1 MIYAILVLSILVNS
15 YNYNSKPVS
24 WSTVVNTDID
34 LVNGWFSVE
43 SCDKVMYATEKVNIR
58 VSPKV
63 GTTKIGFLKK
73 NEAIHVIGIC
83 NNGWSKVLYNQSPA
97 YINSSFLSP
106 NKVAVAS
113 DQNKVTESKKPIEQE
128 PIKAV
133 EEKTY
138 PSFVEVI
145 GVSDSYANRVLNNY
159 YRLPE
164 IARSKFESFGGVLSI
179 TNENLGAKFYNDS
192 SKHIVAVTNY
202 KGSSKECSINIGT
215 RDSTAVLHEMGHFID
230 YVSGYL
236 SDTEEYKSIW
246 GSEVEAFKSFHYTA
260 DENTNTA
267 NEYFAESFQV
277 YVESPSELQKNCP
290 QSYDYIVNTLNHL

>member
-1 MIYAILVLSILVNS
+1 MIYAILVLGILVNS
-15 YNYNSKPVS
+15 YNYNSKPVT
-24 WSTVVNTDID
+24 WDTIINKDID

-43 SCDKVMYATEKVNIR
+43 DCDKIMYATEKVNIR

-63 GTTKIGFLKK
+63 GTTKIGFLNK

-83 NNGWSKVLYNQSPA
+83 DNGWSKVLYNESTA
-97 YINSSFLSP
+97 YISSNYLSP

-113 DQNKVTESKKPIEQE
+113 DQNKVSEAKKPE
-128 PIKAV
+128 PTKM
-133 EEKTY
+133 EETSVKTY

-145 GVSDSYANRVLNNY
+145 GVSDDYVDKVLSNY
-159 YRLPE
+159 YRIPE
-164 IARSKFESFGGVLSI
+164 VARSKFESFGGVLSI
-179 TNENLGAKFYNDS
+179 TNENLGAKFFNDS
-192 SKHIVAVTNY
+192 SMHIVAVTNY

-277 YVESPSELQKNCP
+277 YIESPNELQEKCP
-290 QSYDYIVNTLNHL
+290 QSYNYIVNTLNHL

>member
-1 MIYAILVLSILVNS
+1 MIYAILVLGILVNS
-15 YNYNSKPVS
+15 YNYNSKPVT
-24 WSTVVNTDID
+24 WDTIINKDVD
-34 LVNGWFSVE
+34 LINGWFSVE
-43 SCDKVMYATEKVNIR
+43 DCDKVMYATEKVNIR

-63 GTTKIGFLKK
+63 GTTKIGFLNK

-83 NNGWSKVLYNQSPA
+83 DNGWSKVLYNESTA
-97 YINSSFLSP
+97 YISSNYLSP

-113 DQNKVTESKKPIEQE
+113 DQNKVSEAKKPE
-128 PIKAV
+128 PAKV
-133 EEKTY
+133 EETSVKTY

-145 GVSDSYANRVLNNY
+145 GVSDDYVDKVLSNY
-159 YRLPE
+159 YRIPE
-164 IARSKFESFGGVLSI
+164 VARNKFEDFGGVLSI
-179 TNENLGAKFYNDS
+179 TNENLGEKFFNDS
-192 SKHIVAVTNY
+192 SKHIVAVTSY

-215 RDSTAVLHEMGHFID
+215 KDATAVLHEMGHFVD
-230 YVSGYL
+230 YVSEYL
-236 SDTEEYKSIW
+236 SNTEEYKSIW

-260 DENTNTA
+260 DENINTA

>member
-15 YNYNSKPVS
+15 YNYNSKPVT
-24 WSTVVNTDID
+24 WGTIINKDVD

-43 SCDKVMYATEKVNIR
+43 DCDKIMYATEKVNIR

-63 GTTKIGFLKK
+63 GTTKIGFLNK

-83 NNGWSKVLYNQSPA
+83 DNGWSKVLYNDSIA
-97 YINSSFLSP
+97 YISSNYLSP

-113 DQNKVTESKKPIEQE
+113 DQNKVSEAKKPE
-128 PIKAV
+128 PTKV
-133 EEKTY
+133 EETSAKTY
-138 PSFVEVI
+138 PNFVEVI
-145 GVSDSYANRVLNNY
+145 GVSEDYVDKVLSNY
-159 YRLPE
+159 YRIPE
-164 IARSKFESFGGVLSI
+164 VARNKFEDFGGVLSI
-179 TNENLGAKFYNDS
+179 TNENLGEKFFNDS
-192 SKHIVAVTNY
+192 SKHIVAVTSY

-215 RDSTAVLHEMGHFID
+215 KDATSVLHEIGHFID
-230 YVSGYL
+230 YVCGYL

-246 GSEVEAFKSFHYTA
+246 GSEIEAFKSFHYTA
-260 DENTNTA
+260 EENTNTA

>member
-15 YNYNSKPVS
+15 YNYNSKPVT
-24 WSTVVNTDID
+24 WDTIINKDVD
-34 LVNGWFSVE
+34 LVNGWFTVE
-43 SCDKVMYATEKVNIR
+43 ECDKVMYATEKVNIR

-63 GTTKIGFLKK
+63 GTTKIGFLNK

-83 NNGWSKVLYNQSPA
+83 DNGWSKVLYNESTA
-97 YINSSFLSP
+97 YISSNYLSP

-113 DQNKVTESKKPIEQE
+113 DQNKVSEAKKPEST
-128 PIKAV
+128 KV
-133 EEKTY
+133 EETSAKTY

-145 GVSDSYANRVLNNY
+145 GVSDDYVDKVLNNY
-159 YRLPE
+159 YCIPE
-164 IARSKFESFGGVLSI
+164 IVRNKFEDFGGVLSI
-179 TNENLGAKFYNDS
+179 TNENLGEKFFNDS
-192 SKHIVAVTNY
+192 SKRIVAVTSY

-215 RDSTAVLHEMGHFID
+215 KDSTAVLHEMGHFVD
-230 YVSGYL
+230 YVCGYL
-236 SDTEEYKSIW
+236 SDTEEYKDIW

-277 YVESPSELQKNCP
+277 YIESPSELQEKCP

>member
-15 YNYNSKPVS
+15 YNYNSKPVT
-24 WSTVVNTDID
+24 WDTIINKDVD

-43 SCDKVMYATEKVNIR
+43 ACDKIMYATEKVNIR

-73 NEAIHVIGIC
+73 NEAIQVIGIC
-83 NNGWSKVLYNQSPA
+83 DNGWSKVLYNESTA
-97 YINSSFLSP
+97 YISSNYLSP

-113 DQNKVTESKKPIEQE
+113 DQNKVSEAKKPE
-128 PIKAV
+128 PAKV
-133 EEKTY
+133 DEKPAKVY

-145 GVSDSYANRVLNNY
+145 GVSNDYVDKVLNNY
-159 YRLPE
+159 YRIPE
-164 IARSKFESFGGVLSI
+164 VARNKFEDFGGVLSV
-179 TNENLGAKFYNDS
+179 TNENLGEKFYNDS
-192 SKHIVAVTNY
+192 SLHIVAVTNY
-202 KGSSKECSINIGT
+202 KGTSKECSINIGT
-215 RDSTAVLHEMGHFID
+215 KDSTAVLHEMGHFID
-230 YVSGYL
+230 YVCGYL

-260 DENTNTA
+260 DANTNQA

-277 YVESPSELQKNCP
+277 YIESPDELQEKCP

>member
-1 MIYAILVLSILVNS
+1 MIYLILVLSILVNS
-15 YNYNSKPVS
+15 YNYSKPVT
-24 WSTVVNTDID
+24 WDTIVNENVD
-34 LVNGWFSVE
+34 LVNGWFTVE
-43 SCDKVMYATEKVNIR
+43 DCNQTMYATEKVNIR
-58 VSPKV
+58 ISPKV

-83 NNGWSKVLYNQSPA
+83 DNGWSKVLYNESTA
-97 YINSSFLSP
+97 YISSNYLSP

-113 DQNKVTESKKPIEQE
+113 DQNKVSEAKKPE
-128 PIKAV
+128 PTKV
-133 EEKTY
+133 EETSTKTY

-145 GVSDSYANRVLNNY
+145 GVSDDYVDKVLSNY
-159 YRLPE
+159 YCIPE
-164 IARSKFESFGGVLSI
+164 VARNKFENFGGVLSI
-179 TNENLGAKFYNDS
+179 TNENLGEKFFNDS
-192 SKHIVAVTNY
+192 SKRIVAVTSY

-236 SDTEEYKSIW
+236 SNTEEYKSIW

-260 DENTNTA
+260 EENTNTA

>member
-15 YNYNSKPVS
+15 YNYNSKPVT
-24 WSTVVNTDID
+24 WDTIINKDVD

-43 SCDKVMYATEKVNIR
+43 DCDKVMYATEKVNIR

-83 NNGWSKVLYNQSPA
+83 DNGWSKVLYNESTA
-97 YINSSFLSP
+97 YISSDYLSP
-106 NKVAVAS
+106 NKVAIAS
-113 DQNKVTESKKPIEQE
+113 DQNKVSEAKKSE
-128 PIKAV
+128 PIKV
-133 EEKTY
+133 EETSSKTY

-145 GVSDSYANRVLNNY
+145 GVSDDYVDKVLSNY
-159 YRLPE
+159 YRIPE
-164 IARSKFESFGGVLSI
+164 AARNKFENFGGVLSI
-179 TNENLGAKFYNDS
+179 TNENLGEKFYNNS

-215 RDSTAVLHEMGHFID
+215 KDSTAVLHEMGHFVD
-230 YVSGYL
+230 YVCGYL
-236 SDTEEYKSIW
+236 SDTEEYEDIW

-260 DENTNTA
+260 DENTNQA

-277 YVESPSELQKNCP
+277 YIESPSELQEKCP

>member
-24 WSTVVNTDID
+24 WGTVVNTDVD

-106 NKVAVAS
+106 NKVAIAS
-113 DQNKVTESKKPIEQE
+113 DQNKVTESKNPVKT
-128 PIKAV
+128 
-133 EEKTY
+133 EKIY

-145 GVSDSYANRVLNNY
+145 GVSDSYADRVLDNY
-159 YRLPE
+159 YCLPE

-215 RDSTAVLHEMGHFID
+215 KDSTAVLHEMGHFID

-236 SDTEEYKSIW
+236 SDTEEYKGIW

>member
-24 WSTVVNTDID
+24 WGTVVNTDID
-34 LVNGWFSVE
+34 LVNGWFTVE
-43 SCDKVMYATEKVNIR
+43 ECDKVMYATEKVNIR

-97 YINSSFLSP
+97 YINSSFLSS
-106 NKVAVAS
+106 NKVAIAS
-113 DQNKVTESKKPIEQE
+113 DQNKVTESKKPVEQE
-128 PIKAV
+128 PIKII

-145 GVSDSYANRVLNNY
+145 GVSDNYVDRVLNNY
-159 YRLPE
+159 YQLPE
-164 IARSKFESFGGVLSI
+164 VAQSKFESFGGVLSI

-192 SKHIVAVTNY
+192 NKHIVAVTNY

-260 DENTNTA
+260 DDNTNTA

-277 YVESPSELQKNCP
+277 YVESPNELQEKCP
-290 QSYDYIVNTLNHL
+290 QSYDYIVKTLSHL